1 MHGPSLIR
9 RHRGLVIPAGLSHP
23 SYREAEERDVMTDK
37 VFVRLDHR
45 AVIEVG
51 GEDRRTFLQGLVSND
66 MNKVAG
72 DRAVYAA
79 LLTPQ
84 GKFLFDM
91 FVVEL
96 GDLFLIETEAAR
108 AEDLRKK
115 LSMYKLRA
123 KVSVALA
130 ANTAV
135 FALGGDG
142 AAGTFDLGAEAG
154 TATEFAGGTVFVDPR
169 LAEAGLRALLPA
181 DGGPRVLE
189 ANGFAPA
196 PFETWDEAR
205 IRLGLPDGSRDL
217 ELEKGILLENGFD
230 ELNGVDFNKGCYMGQ
245 ELTARTKYRGL
256 VRKRLM
262 PVEINGPV
270 PAPGADIRLGDAE
283 AGEMRSACGSVGLA
297 LIRLEQFK
305 ASGGVGLTS
314 GASSLAAAKPKW
326 AVFPDGE

>member
-1 MHGPSLIR
+1 M
-9 RHRGLVIPAGLSHP
+9 A
-23 SYREAEERDVMTDK
+23 DK

-51 GEDRRTFLQGLVSND
+51 GEDRRSFLQGLVSND
-66 MNKVAG
+66 MNKVAP
-72 DRAVYAA
+72 DKAVYAA

-96 GDLFLIETEAAR
+96 GNVFLLDVEAAR

-123 KVSVALA
+123 QVTVALA
-130 ANTAV
+130 SNTGV
-135 FALGGDG
+135 FAVMGEG
-142 AAGTFDLGAEAG
+142 AADALGVGKEAG
-154 TATEFAGGTVFVDPR
+154 SAEEFAGGVAFVDPR
-169 LAEAGLRALLPA
+169 HPEVGLRALLSL

-189 ANGFAPA
+189 ANDFAPGT
-196 PFETWDEAR
+196 FEAWDEAR

-217 ELEKGILLENGFD
+217 EVDKGILLENGFD
-230 ELNGVDFNKGCYMGQ
+230 ELNGVDFQKGCYMGQ

-256 VRKRLM
+256 IKKRLM

-270 PAPGADIRLGDAE
+270 PAVGAEIRLGDAE
-283 AGEMRSACGSVGLA
+283 AGEMRSSCGRVGLA
-297 LIRLEQFK
+297 LVRLEQFK
-305 ASGGVGLTS
+305 ASGGIGLTS
-314 GASSLAAAKPKW
+314 GAATLDAMKPKW
-326 AVFPDGE
+326 AVFPEVE

>member
-1 MHGPSLIR
+1 MS
-9 RHRGLVIPAGLSHP
+9 
-23 SYREAEERDVMTDK
+23 DK
-37 VFVRLDHR
+37 VFVRLDQR

-51 GEDRRTFLQGLVSND
+51 GEDRRAFLQGLVSND

-72 DRAVYAA
+72 DRAVYSA

-96 GDLFLIETEAAR
+96 GNVFLIETEAAR

-115 LSMYKLRA
+115 LSMYKLRSQ
-123 KVSVALA
+123 VTVAIS

-135 FALGGDG
+135 FAIRGDG
-142 AAGTFDLGAEAG
+142 AASVFDLNAEVG
-154 TATEFAGGTVFVDPR
+154 TATEFAGGAVFVDPR

-189 ANGFAPA
+189 ANGFVPA
-196 PFETWDEAR
+196 PFEVWDEAR

-217 ELEKGILLENGFD
+217 ELEKGILLENGFE

-262 PVEINGPV
+262 PVAISGPT
-270 PAPGADIRLGDAE
+270 PEAGAEIRLGDAE
-283 AGEMRSACGSVGLA
+283 AGEMRSSCGSVGLA

-305 ASGGVGLTS
+305 ASGGIGLVS
-314 GASSLAAAKPKW
+314 GGAALAASKPKW
-326 AVFPDGE
+326 AVFPDNE